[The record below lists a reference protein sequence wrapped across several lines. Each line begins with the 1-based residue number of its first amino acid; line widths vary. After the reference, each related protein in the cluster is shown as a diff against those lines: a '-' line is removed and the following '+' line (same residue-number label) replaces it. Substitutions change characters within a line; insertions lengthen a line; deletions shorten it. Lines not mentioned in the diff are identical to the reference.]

1 MQNNFGWVY
10 NGLLCREINTIH
22 MFLEFILSRMF
33 VYIRMFIKIQPRTL
47 RTAIALREYC
57 KFGNDPLKSKLV
69 SLKKGSRWSLFSM
82 LNKHFIF
89 PQVESPDLN
98 YHI

>member
-1 MQNNFGWVY
+1 
-10 NGLLCREINTIH
+10 
-22 MFLEFILSRMF
+22 MF

-69 SLKKGSRWSLFSM
+69 SLKKGSR
-82 LNKHFIF
+82 
-89 PQVESPDLN
+89 
-98 YHI
+98 